1 MEQKV
6 LLYKRRGEKI
16 LSRIKFQNLIFKIK
30 AQVLQDLYF
39 FDYMD
44 NSNSFSEK
52 FVKMQK
58 ASNTFDF
65 FTVFFLSVFLEFLAG
80 VKKLFGMSA
89 FIVVK

>member
-16 LSRIKFQNLIFKIK
+16 LTRIKFQNLIFKIK

-39 FDYMD
+39 FDY
-44 NSNSFSEK
+44 NSFSEK

-89 FIVVK
+89 FVVLK